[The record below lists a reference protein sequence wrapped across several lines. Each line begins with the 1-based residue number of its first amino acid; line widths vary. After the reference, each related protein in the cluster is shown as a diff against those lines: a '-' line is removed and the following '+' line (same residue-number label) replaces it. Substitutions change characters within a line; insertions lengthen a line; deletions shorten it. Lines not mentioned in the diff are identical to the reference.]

1 MLVILSPS
9 LLATSL
15 EQLLLIE
22 LLALQEMTSFVVD
35 RAMT

>member
-1 MLVILSPS
+1 MLVTLSPS

-22 LLALQEMTSFVVD
+22 LLALLEMTLFVVD